1 MDDRIAKLKIRVR
14 ALHRGRVASQ
24 VRYPEDLREEIT
36 VVTRAVQAA
45 GRSMY
50 SLAREIGVS
59 APTLIEW
66 ARQPVRRPWRPVTVA
81 APPAVSGTAPQVSPV
96 LVTPH
101 GVRVEGL
108 DVADIVTVLRSLA

>member
-1 MDDRIAKLKIRVR
+1 MEDRIAKLKTRVR
-14 ALHRGRVASQ
+14 ALHKGRVASQ
-24 VRYPEDLREEIT
+24 ARYPEDLREEIA
-36 VVTRAVQAA
+36 VVTRTVQAV
-45 GRSMY
+45 GRSVY

-66 ARQPVRRPWRPVTVA
+66 ARQPTRRPWRPVTVT
-81 APPAVSGTAPQVSPV
+81 APPAAPEAAPQVSPV

-108 DVADIVTVLRSLA
+108 DVASIVTVLRSLA